1 MRNRFR
7 RKEINLFAFQHQDR
21 YFILLHQNLLIL
33 SVSQRMSAFKF
44 EGNIPITGINA
55 NRLADTESIKN
66 AFEISGPLIEKIL
79 AICQSSSE
87 ANKWVELL
95 GKSSPGA
102 IEIKRNTSFTSGA
115 HLQPSVS
122 MKFYFPLFTTSGT
135 RSDHSFIQA
144 STEKFP
150 SEYFIN
156 A

>member
-1 MRNRFR
+1 M
-7 RKEINLFAFQHQDR
+7 
-21 YFILLHQNLLIL
+21 IL

-55 NRLADTESIKN
+55 TRLADTDSIKN

-79 AICQSSSE
+79 AICQSASE

-102 IEIKRNTSFTSGA
+102 IDIKRNTSFTSGA

-122 MKFYFPLFTTSGT
+122 SLDSNMILTSLSLGT
-135 RSDHSFIQA
+135 LH
-144 STEKFP
+144 E
-150 SEYFIN
+150 
-156 A
+156 

>member
-1 MRNRFR
+1 MRN
-7 RKEINLFAFQHQDR
+7 KISLLFQHQDR

-55 NRLADTESIKN
+55 ARLADTESIKN
-66 AFEISGPLIEKIL
+66 AFEISGPLIERIL
-79 AICQSSSE
+79 AICQSSNE

-102 IEIKRNTSFTSGA
+102 IDIKRNTSFTSAA

-122 MKFYFPLFTTSGT
+122 SSLSSVLSLFGDASRVTSSAF
-135 RSDHSFIQA
+135 RH
-144 STEKFP
+144 
-150 SEYFIN
+150 
-156 A
+156 

>member
-1 MRNRFR
+1 MN
-7 RKEINLFAFQHQDR
+7 IYDSCFQHQDR

-55 NRLADTESIKN
+55 ARLADTDSIKN

-79 AICQSSSE
+79 AICQSASE

-102 IEIKRNTSFTSGA
+102 IDIKRNTSFTSGA

-122 MKFYFPLFTTSGT
+122 SLVTNMIFTSLSLGT
-135 RSDHSFIQA
+135 LH
-144 STEKFP
+144 E
-150 SEYFIN
+150 
-156 A
+156 